1 MTSQPPAR
9 NQSIRAGSLSS
20 GDFLY
25 CREKS
30 TPQAA
35 SINNYSGRSI
45 VLEAVCLSFFVTIKR
60 LRGQEQRSMRTG
72 RSDAPKPSL
81 SVKTSAFVGTWVG
94 EERLVFERRS
104 VTRVRAR
111 PPLATARPTQGSGCR
126 VRANVGRETLAAPL
140 APQGAGSP
148 RSTPT
153 RRGTGSVCVSELYA
167 HPVPN
172 RSHPPPA
179 GPAAWRGPPRSTFAV
194 CPHLICSFKIL
205 DGAQGSFE
213 KLLVGKK
220 PKKIITTF
228 FFFLIKTSL
237 LSK

>member
-9 NQSIRAGSLSS
+9 NQSVQAGSLSS

-25 CREKS
+25 CCEKS

-111 PPLATARPTQGSGCR
+111 PPLATVRPTQGSGCR
-126 VRANVGRETLAAPL
+126 VRANVGRD
-140 APQGAGSP
+140 AGSTS
-148 RSTPT
+148 RSPGRRLHPTPDPHTPAGAPALSASLSST
-153 RRGTGSVCVSELYA
+153 RSPSQTPSQTARI
-167 HPVPN
+167 
-172 RSHPPPA
+172 RHPPAQPPGEA
-179 GPAAWRGPPRSTFAV
+179 PRGPRLQSVPT
-194 CPHLICSFKIL
+194 
-205 DGAQGSFE
+205 
-213 KLLVGKK
+213 
-220 PKKIITTF
+220 
-228 FFFLIKTSL
+228 
-237 LSK
+237 

>member
-9 NQSIRAGSLSS
+9 NQSVQAGSLSS

-25 CREKS
+25 CCEKS

-111 PPLATARPTQGSGCR
+111 PPLATVRPTQGSGCR
-126 VRANVGRETLAAPL
+126 VRANVGRETPAAPL
-140 APQGAGSP
+140 APQGAGS
-148 RSTPT
+148 TPPQIHT
-153 RRGTGSVCVSELYA
+153 
-167 HPVPN
+167 
-172 RSHPPPA
+172 HPP
-179 GPAAWRGPPRSTFAV
+179 GHRLCLR
-194 CPHLICSFKIL
+194 L
-205 DGAQGSFE
+205 
-213 KLLVGKK
+213 
-220 PKKIITTF
+220 
-228 FFFLIKTSL
+228 
-237 LSK
+237 